1 MENIQDVINN
11 PNDTNPQAEPL
22 MPPEEMDNI
31 DENININGELQQKF
45 GDEIPR
51 ELDPK
56 RDNQAPAKEHVNN
69 NNNNNNNQ
77 QINNNNDAGA
87 GADAGNN
94 NGQAGDN
101 NQNEHEVDRRQQENN
116 PNVNANDVDNVELE
130 EDEPVIRRS
139 NSFRLDDMVEN
150 RNRRPAPEHQGKYNP
165 LAGNEDELEHL
176 PDIGARTKDVV
187 KSQLAKE
194 RERLRKEAE
203 RLEIEKAKLKAAQK
217 KLEEEKKAFAAE
229 KKKQQEKNKQR
240 SKYKKTEKPDE
251 KESEK
256 RGYKIGEIKDGVTS
270 SQKKKINGLKHLTWD
285 IDKKF
290 RSSPEFRK
298 VKKSLA
304 EFDEFMKSISGRT
317 RLTSAEME
325 MYDKLSLKCYKATNE
340 YLDKKIGDSSV
351 DAFDKEDE
359 RLTIDIDGEKV
370 LPKNEHERV
379 RISQAKE
386 IKNSIDEMRKEMFKA
401 QLDFKV
407 KEMEKK
413 CEDALKQE
421 EKNRGDL
428 VGAQMSDEELK
439 TAMTEYVSKT
449 LFYSNRMDNLKKN
462 GGLDIKAGENFTDAY
477 KRLDKSLVPNPDDM
491 AKNMKDPN
499 FQNIVNAGVDAV
511 KSGKAFTAG
520 NIKELF
526 KEAAM
531 KESNKKIEEK
541 RRLENTKKPEEI
553 QKKDP
558 EMQNTMNK

>member
-1 MENIQDVINN
+1 MENIQDIINV
-11 PNDTNPQAEPL
+11 NDPNPQAQPL
-22 MPPEEMDNI
+22 MPQDEMDNI
-31 DENININGELQQKF
+31 DNIGNININDELQQRL
-45 GDEIPR
+45 GND
-51 ELDPK
+51 
-56 RDNQAPAKEHVNN
+56 NN
-69 NNNNNNNQ
+69 NNNN
-77 QINNNNDAGA
+77 INNNGPVINNVGDAEAGEGAGA
-87 GADAGNN
+87 GNNN
-94 NGQAGDN
+94 NGQAGDH

-116 PNVNANDVDNVELE
+116 PNVNVNDIDDVEIE
-130 EDEPVIRRS
+130 QEEPVIRRS

-150 RNRRPAPEHQGKYNP
+150 KNRRPAPEHQGKYNP
-165 LAGNEDELEHL
+165 LVGNEDELEHL

-187 KSQLAKE
+187 KDQLAKE
-194 RERLRKEAE
+194 RERLRRQAEQLAKE
-203 RLEIEKAKLKAAQK
+203 RAKLKAEKQ
-217 KLEEEKKAFAAE
+217 KLEEEKKKLAAL
-229 KKKQQEKNKQR
+229 KKKQHLDNKKR

-298 VKKSLA
+298 VKKSLV

-325 MYDKLSLKCYKATNE
+325 MYDKLSLKCYKATND
-340 YLDKKIGDSSV
+340 YLEKKIGDSSV
-351 DAFDKEDE
+351 DVLDKDEE
-359 RLTIDIDGEKV
+359 RLTIDVNGEKL

-401 QLDFKV
+401 QLDFKI
-407 KEMEKK
+407 KEMDKK

-428 VGAQMSDEELK
+428 LTNQMSDEELK
-439 TAMTEYVSKT
+439 TAMTESVSKT
-449 LFYSNRMDNLKKN
+449 LFYANRMDNLKKH
-462 GGLDIKAGENFTDAY
+462 GGLDIKAGEKFTDAY
-477 KRLDKSLVPNPDDM
+477 KRLDNSLTPKPEDM

-499 FQNIVNAGVDAV
+499 FMKIVDAGVAAV

-520 NIKELF
+520 NIKDMF
-526 KEAAM
+526 KQAAIE
-531 KESNKKIEEK
+531 ESNKKLEEK

-558 EMQNTMNK
+558 VMQNTMSK

>member
-1 MENIQDVINN
+1 MENIQDVINV
-11 PNDTNPQAEPL
+11 NDPNPQAQPL

-31 DENININGELQQKF
+31 ENIGNININDELEQ
-45 GDEIPR
+45 R
-51 ELDPK
+51 L
-56 RDNQAPAKEHVNN
+56 RDDNN
-69 NNNNNNNQ
+69 VGG
-77 QINNNNDAGA
+77 AGA
-87 GADAGNN
+87 GEGVGAGNN
-94 NGQAGDN
+94 NGQAGDH

-116 PNVNANDVDNVELE
+116 PNVNVNVNDIDDVEIE
-130 EDEPVIRRS
+130 QEEPVIQRS

-165 LAGNEDELEHL
+165 LVGNEDELQYL

-187 KSQLAKE
+187 KDQLAKE
-194 RERLRKEAE
+194 RERLRRQAEQLAKE
-203 RLEIEKAKLKAAQK
+203 RAKLKAEKQ
-217 KLEEEKKAFAAE
+217 KLEEEKKKLAAL
-229 KKKQQEKNKQR
+229 KKKQHLDNKKR

-290 RSSPEFRK
+290 RSSPQFKK
-298 VKKSLA
+298 VKNSLG

-325 MYDKLSLKCYKATNE
+325 MYDKLSLKCYNATNE
-340 YLDKKIGDSSV
+340 YLEKKIGDSSV
-351 DAFDKEDE
+351 DVLDKDEE
-359 RLTIDIDGEKV
+359 RLTIDVNGER
-370 LPKNEHERV
+370 LMPKSEHERI

-401 QLDFKV
+401 QLDFKI
-407 KEMEKK
+407 KEMDKK

-428 VGAQMSDEELK
+428 LTNKMSDEELK
-439 TAMTEYVSKT
+439 TAMTESVSKT
-449 LFYSNRMDNLKKN
+449 LFYANRMDNLKKH
-462 GGLDIKAGENFTDAY
+462 GGFDIKAGEKFTDAY
-477 KRLDKSLVPNPDDM
+477 KRLDNSLTPKPEDM

-499 FQNIVNAGVDAV
+499 FMKIVDAGVAAV

-520 NIKELF
+520 NINDMF
-526 KEAAM
+526 KQAAIE
-531 KESNKKIEEK
+531 ESNKKLEEK
-541 RRLENTKKPEEI
+541 RRLENAKKPEEI
-553 QKKDP
+553 HKNNP
-558 EMQNTMNK
+558 EMQNAMNK